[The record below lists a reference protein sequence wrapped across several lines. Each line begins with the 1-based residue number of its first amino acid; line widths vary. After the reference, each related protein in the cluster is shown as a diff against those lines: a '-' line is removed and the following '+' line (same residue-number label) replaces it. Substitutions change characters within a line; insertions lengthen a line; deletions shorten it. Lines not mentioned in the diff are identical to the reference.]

1 MSSTEKSKY
10 YQALQAHHADDGKMT
25 GIKDKAESFRSSI
38 RIKYEENR
46 RSYMVASNSFQTA
59 YMDGNLQLILEVTK
73 RMEDIEH
80 QQRNLRTLMEDSFDE
95 ELPE

>member
-25 GIKDKAESFRSSI
+25 GLKDKAESFRSSI

-46 RSYMVASNSFQTA
+46 RSYMVASNSFERA
-59 YMDGNLQLILEVTK
+59 YMDGNLQLILELTK

-80 QQRNLRTLMEDSFDE
+80 EQKNLKALMENSFNE
-95 ELPE
+95 ELPK